1 MLAARH
7 PRASLRR
14 RSAPPPRSSRFSATE
29 SKLFQLAIAIQGN
42 YKDTLFG
49 SLFYSCDEAV
59 ENAKALYKA
68 LTGKEVHHA
77 EKCRLEDV
85 LFRQFMND
93 VAYIMDDVFICFIEH
108 QSSINPNMA
117 LRLLIYL
124 ARTYERFFTGDD
136 LYRSTLIKVP
146 TPEFY
151 VLYNGKDKLKT
162 DTLTLSSMFKSEVKS
177 PQAEVIVKVIDINYD
192 NLSEIVLKN
201 CKILSDYSFVIDTVR
216 KYDGDVEAA
225 IKECIEQGVL
235 SDYLKHYG
243 SEVVNMLFE
252 EYDAERALEIRGQEE
267 YEKGFLKA
275 LVDLV
280 KDGLLTLSEAAKRAN
295 MTVEDFEKQSANLT

>member
-1 MLAARH
+1 MEDVKPTR
-7 PRASLRR
+7 
-14 RSAPPPRSSRFSATE
+14 
-29 SKLFQLAIAIQGN
+29 N

-68 LTGKEVHHA
+68 LTGKEVQKV

-85 LFRQFMND
+85 LFRQFLND

-136 LYRSTLIKVP
+136 LYRSTLIKIP

-162 DTLTLSSMFKSEVKS
+162 DTLTLSSMFKAEAKS
-177 PQAEVIVKVIDINYD
+177 PQAEVIVKVININYD
-192 NLSEIVLKN
+192 NLSETVLKN

-216 KYDGDVEAA
+216 KYDGDVETA

-252 EYDAERALEIRGQEE
+252 EYDAEKALEIKEQEG
-267 YEKGFLKA
+267 YEKGKA
-275 LVDLV
+275 EGEADGEKKGTLRTLLGLV
-280 KDGLLTLSEAAKRAN
+280 KKGLLTITQAAEQAN
-295 MTVEDFEKQSANLT
+295 MTVEDFEIQSANLA

>member
-1 MLAARH
+1 MEDVKPTR
-7 PRASLRR
+7 
-14 RSAPPPRSSRFSATE
+14 
-29 SKLFQLAIAIQGN
+29 N

-85 LFRQFMND
+85 LFRQFLND

-136 LYRSTLIKVP
+136 LYRSTLIKIP

-162 DTLTLSSMFKSEVKS
+162 DTLTLSSMFKAEVEK
-177 PQAEVIVKVIDINYD
+177 PQAEVIVKVININYD
-192 NLSEIVLKN
+192 NLSETVLKN

-216 KYDGDVEAA
+216 KYDGDVETA

-267 YEKGFLKA
+267 YEKGEADGEKKGKLRT
-275 LVDLV
+275 LLELV
-280 KDGLLTLSEAAKRAN
+280 KDGLLTITQAAEQAN
-295 MTVEDFEKQSANLT
+295 MTVEDFEIQCADLA

>member
-1 MLAARH
+1 MEDVKPTR
-7 PRASLRR
+7 
-14 RSAPPPRSSRFSATE
+14 
-29 SKLFQLAIAIQGN
+29 N

-68 LTGKEVHHA
+68 LTGKEVQKV

-136 LYRSTLIKVP
+136 LYRSTLIKIP

-151 VLYNGKDKLKT
+151 VLYNGKTKLKT
-162 DTLTLSSMFKSEVKS
+162 DTLTLSSMFKAEVEK
-177 PQAEVIVKVIDINYD
+177 PQAEVIVKIININYD
-192 NLSEIVLKN
+192 NLSETIIKN

-216 KYDGDVEAA
+216 KYDGDVETA

-267 YEKGFLKA
+267 FQKGILKT
-275 LVDLV
+275 LISLF
-280 KDGLLTLSEAAKRAN
+280 KKGMLTLTQAAEEAQMSPEEFQRMAA
-295 MTVEDFEKQSANLT
+295 QQ

>member
-1 MLAARH
+1 MEDVKPTR
-7 PRASLRR
+7 
-14 RSAPPPRSSRFSATE
+14 
-29 SKLFQLAIAIQGN
+29 N

-85 LFRQFMND
+85 LFRQFLND

-136 LYRSTLIKVP
+136 LYRSTLIKIP

-151 VLYNGKDKLKT
+151 VLYNGKTKRKT
-162 DTLTLSSMFKSEVKS
+162 DTLTLSSMFKAEVEK
-177 PQAEVIVKVIDINYD
+177 PQAEMIVKVININYD
-192 NLSEIVLKN
+192 NLSETVLKN
-201 CKILSDYSFVIDTVR
+201 CKILSDYSFVIETVR
-216 KYDGDVEAA
+216 KYDGDVEKA
-225 IKECIEQGVL
+225 IKECMEQGVL

-267 YEKGFLKA
+267 YEKGEADGEKKGFLKA
-275 LVDLV
+275 LVGLV
-280 KDGLLTLSEAAKRAN
+280 KNGLLTITQAAEQAN
-295 MTVEDFEKQSANLT
+295 MTVEDFEIQCADLA

>member
-1 MLAARH
+1 MEDVKPTR
-7 PRASLRR
+7 
-14 RSAPPPRSSRFSATE
+14 
-29 SKLFQLAIAIQGN
+29 N

-68 LTGKEVHHA
+68 LTGKEVQKV

-85 LFRQFMND
+85 LFRQFLND

-162 DTLTLSSMFKSEVKS
+162 DILTLSSMFKAEVEK
-177 PQAEVIVKVIDINYD
+177 PQAEVIVKIININYD
-192 NLSEIVLKN
+192 NLSETVLKN
-201 CKILSDYSFVIDTVR
+201 CKILSDYAFVINTVR
-216 KYDGDVEAA
+216 KYDGNVETA

-252 EYDAERALEIRGQEE
+252 EYDAEKALEIRGQEE
-267 YEKGFLKA
+267 YEKGKA
-275 LVDLV
+275 EGEADGEKKGKLRTLLELV
-280 KDGLLTLSEAAKRAN
+280 KDGLLTITQAAERAN
-295 MTVEDFEKQSANLT
+295 MTVEDFEIQCANLA

>member
-1 MLAARH
+1 MEDVKPTR
-7 PRASLRR
+7 
-14 RSAPPPRSSRFSATE
+14 
-29 SKLFQLAIAIQGN
+29 N

-216 KYDGDVEAA
+216 KYDGDVETA

-267 YEKGFLKA
+267 YEKGEADGEKKGFLKA
-275 LVDLV
+275 LVGLV
-280 KDGLLTLSEAAKRAN
+280 KNGLLTITQAAEQAN
-295 MTVEDFEKQSANLT
+295 MTVEDFEIQCADLA

>member
-1 MLAARH
+1 
-7 PRASLRR
+7 
-14 RSAPPPRSSRFSATE
+14 
-29 SKLFQLAIAIQGN
+29 
-42 YKDTLFG
+42 
-49 SLFYSCDEAV
+49 
-59 ENAKALYKA
+59 
-68 LTGKEVHHA
+68 
-77 EKCRLEDV
+77 
-85 LFRQFMND
+85 
-93 VAYIMDDVFICFIEH
+93 
-108 QSSINPNMA
+108 MA

-216 KYDGDVEAA
+216 KYDGDVETA

>member
-1 MLAARH
+1 MEDVKPTR
-7 PRASLRR
+7 
-14 RSAPPPRSSRFSATE
+14 
-29 SKLFQLAIAIQGN
+29 N

-68 LTGKEVHHA
+68 LTGKEVQKV

-85 LFRQFMND
+85 LFRQFLND

-162 DTLTLSSMFKSEVKS
+162 DTLTLSSMFKAEAKS
-177 PQAEVIVKVIDINYD
+177 PQAEVIVKVININYD
-192 NLSEIVLKN
+192 NLSETVLKN

-216 KYDGDVEAA
+216 KYDGDVETA

-267 YEKGFLKA
+267 YEKGEADGEKKGTLRT
-275 LVDLV
+275 LLGLV
-280 KDGLLTLSEAAKRAN
+280 KKGLLTITQAAEQAN
-295 MTVEDFEKQSANLT
+295 MTVEDFEIQSANLA

>member
-1 MLAARH
+1 MEDVKPTR
-7 PRASLRR
+7 
-14 RSAPPPRSSRFSATE
+14 
-29 SKLFQLAIAIQGN
+29 N

-68 LTGKEVHHA
+68 LTGKEVQKV

-162 DTLTLSSMFKSEVKS
+162 DALTLSSMFKAEVKS
-177 PQAEVIVKVIDINYD
+177 PQAEVIVKIININYD
-192 NLSEIVLKN
+192 NLSETVLKN
-201 CKILSDYSFVIDTVR
+201 CKILSDYSFVINTVR
-216 KYDGDVEAA
+216 KYDGDVETA

-252 EYDAERALEIRGQEE
+252 EYDAEKALEIRGQEG
-267 YEKGFLKA
+267 YEKGKAEGFLKA
-275 LVDLV
+275 LVGLV
-280 KDGLLTLSEAAKRAN
+280 KDGLLTITQAAERAN
-295 MTVEDFEKQSANLT
+295 MTVEDFEIQCANLA

>member
-1 MLAARH
+1 MEDVKPTR
-7 PRASLRR
+7 
-14 RSAPPPRSSRFSATE
+14 
-29 SKLFQLAIAIQGN
+29 N

-68 LTGKEVHHA
+68 LTGREVQKV

-93 VAYIMDDVFICFIEH
+93 VAYIMDDVFICFVEH

-124 ARTYERFFTGDD
+124 ARTYERFFTGNN
-136 LYRSTLIKVP
+136 LYKSTLIKIP

-151 VLYNGKDKLKT
+151 VLYNGKTELQT
-162 DTLTLSSMFKSEVKS
+162 DTLTLSSMFKSEVEK
-177 PQAEVIVKVIDINYD
+177 PQAEVIVKIININYD
-192 NLSEIVLKN
+192 SLSKTDLKG
-201 CKILSDYSFVIDTVR
+201 CKILSDYAFVIDTVR
-216 KYDGDVEAA
+216 KYDGDVETA
-225 IKECIEQGVL
+225 IKECIEQGIL

-252 EYDAERALEIRGQEE
+252 EYDAEKALEIKGQEE
-267 YEKGFLKA
+267 YQKGEAEGEKKGTLRT
-275 LVDLV
+275 LLELV
-280 KDGLLTLSEAAKRAN
+280 KKGLLTITQAAEQAN
-295 MTVEDFEKQSANLT
+295 MTVEDFEIQSANLV

>member
-1 MLAARH
+1 
-7 PRASLRR
+7 
-14 RSAPPPRSSRFSATE
+14 
-29 SKLFQLAIAIQGN
+29 
-42 YKDTLFG
+42 
-49 SLFYSCDEAV
+49 
-59 ENAKALYKA
+59 
-68 LTGKEVHHA
+68 
-77 EKCRLEDV
+77 
-85 LFRQFMND
+85 
-93 VAYIMDDVFICFIEH
+93 
-108 QSSINPNMA
+108 MA

-136 LYRSTLIKVP
+136 LYRSTLIKIP

-162 DTLTLSSMFKSEVKS
+162 DTLTLSSMFKAEAKS

-192 NLSEIVLKN
+192 NLSETVLKN

-216 KYDGDVEAA
+216 KYDGDVEKA

-267 YEKGFLKA
+267 YEKGEA
-275 LVDLV
+275 
-280 KDGLLTLSEAAKRAN
+280 DG
-295 MTVEDFEKQSANLT
+295 EKKEP

>member
-1 MLAARH
+1 MEDVKPTR
-7 PRASLRR
+7 
-14 RSAPPPRSSRFSATE
+14 
-29 SKLFQLAIAIQGN
+29 N

-68 LTGKEVHHA
+68 LTGKEVQKV

-85 LFRQFMND
+85 LFRQFLND

-124 ARTYERFFTGDD
+124 ARTYERFFTGNN
-136 LYRSTLIKVP
+136 LYKSTLIKIP

-151 VLYNGKDKLKT
+151 VLYNGKTKLQT
-162 DTLTLSSMFKSEVKS
+162 DTLTLSSMFKAEVKS
-177 PQAEVIVKVIDINYD
+177 PQAEVIVKIININYD
-192 NLSEIVLKN
+192 NLSETVLKN
-201 CKILSDYSFVIDTVR
+201 CKILSDYAFVINTVR
-216 KYDGDVEAA
+216 KYDGNVETA

-252 EYDAERALEIRGQEE
+252 EYDAEKALEIRGQEE
-267 YEKGFLKA
+267 YEKGKA
-275 LVDLV
+275 EGEADGEKKGKLRTLLELV
-280 KDGLLTLSEAAKRAN
+280 KDGLLTITQAAERAN
-295 MTVEDFEKQSANLT
+295 MTVEDFEIQCANLA